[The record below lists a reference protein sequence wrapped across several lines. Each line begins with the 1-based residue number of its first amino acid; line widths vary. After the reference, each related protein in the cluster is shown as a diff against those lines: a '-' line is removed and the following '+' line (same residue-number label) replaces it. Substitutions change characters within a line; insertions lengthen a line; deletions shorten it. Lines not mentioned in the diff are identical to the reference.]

1 MVDSFIN
8 NEYYIPTSEVDIMD
22 NRGQTTFEYLL
33 LVGGVVILA
42 VLVIWMLTSG
52 VQGSAQDVNATI
64 GQATNKLTGEAND
77 VISKINVP

>member
-1 MVDSFIN
+1 M
-8 NEYYIPTSEVDIMD
+8 MD

-52 VQGSAQDVNATI
+52 VQGSATDVNESIVSATK
-64 GQATNKLTGEAND
+64 TFSREVND
-77 VISKINVP
+77 ILSKI